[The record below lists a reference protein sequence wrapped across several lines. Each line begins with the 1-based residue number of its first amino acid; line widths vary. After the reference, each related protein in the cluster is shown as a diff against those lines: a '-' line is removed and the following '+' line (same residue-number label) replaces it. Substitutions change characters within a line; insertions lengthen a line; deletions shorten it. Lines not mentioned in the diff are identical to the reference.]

1 MISKQTLIDLFDRKD
16 KKRRRIL
23 YELYAGQIQSS
34 LSAVYI
40 AEMISADLQRPDLI
54 GAADVKFCRFHF
66 KNKLVKTVTVQRPIP
81 KQTETRREAA
91 PGPPE
96 NQPDVV
102 WSGVENI
109 DNQESIIVKFKH
121 TKNHET

>member
-54 GAADVKFCRFHF
+54 AAVDVKFCRFHF
-66 KNKLVKTVTVQRPIP
+66 KNKPVKMVKAQRPIP
-81 KQTETRREAA
+81 KQTEMRKEAD
-91 PGPPE
+91 PERSE
-96 NQPDVV
+96 NQPGVV